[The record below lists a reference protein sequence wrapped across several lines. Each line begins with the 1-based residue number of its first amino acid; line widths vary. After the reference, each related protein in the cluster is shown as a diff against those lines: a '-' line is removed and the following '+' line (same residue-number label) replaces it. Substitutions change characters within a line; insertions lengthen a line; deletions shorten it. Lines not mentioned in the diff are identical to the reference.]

1 MKPMIP
7 TGPRRT
13 AGFTLIELLI
23 AVAVAGV
30 LSAAA
35 VPSFEGHLQR
45 ARRADVLASMMQ
57 IQSAQERFR
66 GNNPSYGSLADIGVA
81 AVSLARHYRLQT
93 TASGPQGYDAVA
105 VATGLQARDAACRHM
120 KLQSVG
126 ANLVYASGPDPT
138 VANEATLNRRCW
150 ML

>member
-1 MKPMIP
+1 MKPMISK
-7 TGPRRT
+7 RSCRV
-13 AGFTLIELLI
+13 AGFTLVELMI

-66 GNNPSYGSLADIGVA
+66 GNNASYGSLAEIGVA
-81 AVSLARHYRLQT
+81 AASLARHYQLQT
-93 TASGPQGYDAVA
+93 AASGPQGYDAVA

-126 ANLVYASGPDPT
+126 ANLVYASGPDPS
-138 VANEATLNRRCW
+138 VANVATVNRRCW